1 CVEVNT
7 TSGVVKGLTIDVLN
21 TSVDQFLAIPY
32 AEPPVGVLRFAKPN
46 AIKTQKF
53 LAIPYAEP
61 PVGVLRFAKP
71 NAIKTQ
77 KYIDGTKHGKS
88 CVQKF
93 VAELD
98 DFDPVR
104 NITQSEDCLVLNV
117 WTPTVRTGDRQ
128 KAALKPVMFWMHGGA
143 LITGSSF
150 QWQYNGTALATND
163 VVIVSVNYRL
173 GPFGFLYGDREDA
186 PGNIGLYDMLFALN
200 WVRENVHSFGG
211 DRDQITI
218 FGESAGTWA
227 GASTLILSPLSKGLF
242 KRAIMESGAHY
253 YNSRDPM
260 SKAEALTFAK
270 QLAKSMNCTDGQ
282 KWLDCLRGIDAQAL
296 IKGYDT
302 VVQVFPLL
310 DTELLPLPAQKAF
323 KLDSFNKDLDIMVGL
338 MRNEGS
344 SLINTLVKPN
354 QTLKDYQ
361 DFVALIDTIYHNFDI
376 KRVEEFYL
384 KQSIDANN
392 SNAILWA
399 EYDMFGDVRISCPT
413 YRFAK
418 AYAQLGG
425 AGGVYFYEQT
435 YQRKSFLDEKV
446 YGVTH
451 QADVDYV
458 FGAPLLYPTIT
469 DTTIDTQFSRQ
480 PTEP

>member
-1 CVEVNT
+1 NT

-32 AEPPVGVLRFAKPN
+32 AEPPVGVLRFAKPT
-46 AIKTQKF
+46 AIKT
-53 LAIPYAEP
+53 P
-61 PVGVLRFAKP
+61 
-71 NAIKTQ
+71 

-93 VAELD
+93 VEEYD

-117 WTPTVRTGDRQ
+117 WTPTVLTGDRQ
-128 KAALKPVMFWMHGGA
+128 KAALKPVMFWIYGGA
-143 LITGSSF
+143 FVIGSIF
-150 QWQYNGTALATND
+150 QQQYNASLLAAHN
-163 VVIVSVNYRL
+163 VVVVSVNYRL

-186 PGNIGLYDMLFALN
+186 PGNVGLYDQLFALN
-200 WVRENVHSFGG
+200 WVRENIHSFGG

-218 FGESAGTWA
+218 FGESAGSWSVSA
-227 GASTLILSPLSKGLF
+227 HILSPLSKGLF
-242 KRAIMESGAHY
+242 KRAIMQSGAHY
-253 YNSRDPM
+253 YNIRDPM
-260 SKAEALTFAK
+260 NKTEALTFAK
-270 QLAKSMNCTDGQ
+270 QFAKSMNCTDGE
-282 KWLDCLRGIDAQAL
+282 KWLVCLRGIDANAL

-302 VVQVFPLL
+302 DVQVYPLL

-323 KLDSFNKDLDIMVGL
+323 KLDSFNKDMDIMVGV

-344 SLINTLVKPN
+344 SLINTLIKPN

-361 DFVALIDTIYHNFDI
+361 EFVALVDTIYHNFDI

-384 KQSIDANN
+384 KQYIVKQSKQKQINN
-392 SNAILWA
+392 SDAILWA
-399 EYDMFGDVRISCPT
+399 EYDLFGDVCITCPT

-435 YQRKSFLDEKV
+435 FQRKSFLDEKL

-469 DTTIDTQFSRQ
+469 DTTNDTQFSRQ

>member
-1 CVEVNT
+1 
-7 TSGVVKGLTIDVLN
+7 
-21 TSVDQFLAIPY
+21 
-32 AEPPVGVLRFAKPN
+32 
-46 AIKTQKF
+46 
-53 LAIPYAEP
+53 
-61 PVGVLRFAKP
+61 
-71 NAIKTQ
+71 
-77 KYIDGTKHGKS
+77 
-88 CVQKF
+88 
-93 VAELD
+93 ELD

-117 WTPTVRTGDRQ
+117 WTPKTPTGDRQ
-128 KAALKPVMFWMHGGA
+128 KAALKPVMFWIHGGA

-186 PGNIGLYDMLFALN
+186 PGNVGLYDMLFALN

-253 YNSRDPM
+253 YNSLFKRAIMESGAHYYNSRDPM

-270 QLAKSMNCTDGQ
+270 QFAKSMNCTDGQ

-302 VVQVFPLL
+302 VVQ
-310 DTELLPLPAQKAF
+310 
-323 KLDSFNKDLDIMVGL
+323 
-338 MRNEGS
+338 
-344 SLINTLVKPN
+344 
-354 QTLKDYQ
+354 
-361 DFVALIDTIYHNFDI
+361 
-376 KRVEEFYL
+376 
-384 KQSIDANN
+384 
-392 SNAILWA
+392 
-399 EYDMFGDVRISCPT
+399 
-413 YRFAK
+413 
-418 AYAQLGG
+418 
-425 AGGVYFYEQT
+425 
-435 YQRKSFLDEKV
+435 
-446 YGVTH
+446 
-451 QADVDYV
+451 
-458 FGAPLLYPTIT
+458 
-469 DTTIDTQFSRQ
+469 